1 MKLSP
6 ILLLLLASTLSIFSL
21 GPVEAALRD
30 CQVNLSESV
39 IDYGEFTFHS
49 LPDKGNSKSFGT
61 RQVELQVNCPK
72 PEKILLK
79 LQSPMT
85 QGDNVIKSRHGGIIG
100 IVINKVHSDTRGTHF
115 SMINTADQHA
125 SAWQTSPM
133 SWLPGKILLPQS
145 DNNMGSKQL
154 SVLLT
159 ISLDVDRQ
167 APKANAAQALEGEML
182 FSLVE

>member
-6 ILLLLLASTLSIFSL
+6 ILLLSLFGTLSIFSF
-21 GPVEAALRD
+21 GPVAAALRD
-30 CQVNLSESV
+30 CQVNLSEGV

-49 LPDKGNSKSFGT
+49 LPDQGNSKSFGT
-61 RQVELQVNCPK
+61 RQVELQVNCPE
-72 PEKILLK
+72 PENILLK

-85 QGDNVIKSRHGGIIG
+85 QGGNVIKTRHGGIIG

-115 SMINTADQHA
+115 SMINTTDQHA

-133 SWLPGKILLPQS
+133 TWVPGKILLPQS

-154 SVLLT
+154 SVFLT

-167 APKANAAQALEGEML
+167 APKANAAQVLDGEML